1 MWFGMGHFNAEVL
14 RFCSFLTM
22 DQSHFLYHPINSR
35 VSLNQSVC
43 VTYLIERNQH
53 LGIRT
58 DVGI

>member
-1 MWFGMGHFNAEVL
+1 MGHFNAEVL

-22 DQSHFLYHPINSR
+22 DQSHFQYYPINSR

-43 VTYLIERNQH
+43 VTYLIERDQH